1 MDCFTAN
8 PFTWLDLSGQFLYS
22 QPEVTT
28 NYSEA
33 SQGSF
38 YDAQLGYVTALSN
51 TLNSYAQQPHNSGS
65 FNAELRPF
73 KRLRIIE
80 SFSTDRLHSSGW
92 LNGQGFVGDQF
103 VENYTQNDIEAL
115 YELFPWLTLR
125 GGYRYVSGNSIVPAS
140 ELDTVIYN
148 QRDASGECRHRRPQL
163 SVWQ

>member
-1 MDCFTAN
+1 M
-8 PFTWLDLSGQFLYS
+8 
-22 QPEVTT
+22 TT

-80 SFSTDRLHSSGW
+80 SWSTDRLHSSGW
-92 LNGQGFVGDQF
+92 LNGQGFAGDQL

-125 GGYRYVSGNSIVPAS
+125 GGYRYISGNSVLPAS

-148 QRDASGECRHRRPQL
+148 NGTLRENVGDRRPQL